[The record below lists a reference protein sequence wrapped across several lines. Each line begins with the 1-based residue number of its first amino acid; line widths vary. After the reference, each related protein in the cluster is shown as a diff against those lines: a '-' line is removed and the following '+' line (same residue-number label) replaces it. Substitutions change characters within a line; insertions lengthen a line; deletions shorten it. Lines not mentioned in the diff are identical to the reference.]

1 MNTYTVRVAYWKD
14 DGLALRTIRET
25 VFIREQRVPV
35 ELEWDEFDPN
45 CLHLLAIDLAGNPIG
60 TARLLPGGVIGRMAV
75 LKEWRHRDVGS
86 TLLLRLL
93 EEAWQRKIQ
102 HVTLN
107 AQLPAKGFYGKFGFR
122 IAGKEFM
129 DAGIPHVRM
138 ILSEGID
145 RPGLIFEGGSA
156 FESPP

>member
-1 MNTYTVRVAYWKD
+1 MNTYTVRVANWKD

-60 TARLLPGGVIGRMAV
+60 TARLLPDGVIGRMAV
-75 LKEWRHRDVGS
+75 LKEWRNRDVGS

-93 EEAWQRKIQ
+93 EEAWKRKIQ

-122 IAGKEFM
+122 IAGEEFM

-138 ILSEGID
+138 ILCEGN
-145 RPGLIFEGGSA
+145 RPTGLSFEGSSA
-156 FESPP
+156 FKSPT